1 MTTPTTGFLV
11 ENFFNAFSGFFLETG
26 NMVYNWKKYKEAV
39 KPDDKSKYLKET
51 FLAGSLAIEHL
62 GELIT
67 GPLGGKASKFNTGA
81 EFLTTSARLVKHIVD
96 FQEDWSKNQIDVN
109 IFQNILADGFSLLG
123 MSMGGI
129 KTPLGRI
136 FLYTGDTIT
145 TIALESLNRPKISLD
160 DFNAEYIEGFIIE
173 LLQPLSDAIYDM
185 FDKIDIGISTLL
197 NNQDD
202 SWVDLIIDKFDSKRL
217 EELSDNPLVQDAVFE
232 QLHDWY
238 YHKVNHS
245 NYNGEHF
252 FADNKDTL
260 QYTTAAGE
268 GYANAGDSSRYVTSL
283 LLNLADELGDNSLL
297 TFGKNLHQWNVVTNQ
312 KGVEVSA
319 MDGDKTQFMLGNI
332 GNDTL
337 MGGNQNDI
345 IIGKN
350 GDDYI
355 VGGKGSDQLYGLHGV
370 SVSKLLT
377 KF

>member
-1 MTTPTTGFLV
+1 MSTNTDKKAGLYFILTTVAATEDSTTQAMATLNHEKPTLAAAGSIASGYSSVVVDFASGIADAASKAATGAEAEALKNV
-11 ENFFNAFSGFFLETG
+11 AKKLGNKAGVLGLAQVAFDVVDNHNQGKSWEELSAGELLNVAAAISSMVPGLQVVGF
-26 NMVYNWKKYKEAV
+26 A
-39 KPDDKSKYLKET
+39 
-51 FLAGSLAIEHL
+51 LAGVSVAYSIYEDKNGKITIGEFFEHL
-62 GELIT
+62 GT
-67 GPLGGKASKFNTGA
+67 KMDD
-81 EFLTTSARLVKHIVD
+81 LVKKFKGDEFDDI
-96 FQEDWSKNQIDVN
+96 KVN
-109 IFQNILADGFSLLG
+109 IGKLDAKLLDLLPENSLEQKVI
-123 MSMGGI
+123 MEQFDHWHTA
-129 KTPLGRI
+129 K
-136 FLYTGDTIT
+136 IT
-145 TIALESLNRPKISLD
+145 SG
-160 DFNAEYIEGFIIE
+160 EY
-173 LLQPLSDAIYDM
+173 
-185 FDKIDIGISTLL
+185 K
-197 NNQDD
+197 
-202 SWVDLIIDKFDSKRL
+202 
-217 EELSDNPLVQDAVFE
+217 
-232 QLHDWY
+232 
-238 YHKVNHS
+238 
-245 NYNGEHF
+245 GERF
-252 FADNKDTL
+252 FADNEDVL

-268 GYANAGDSSRYVTSL
+268 GYANAGGSSRYVTSL